1 MADGVFG
8 PITRRLRARNKR
20 KERLAADKKS
30 EQLRKRGAKN
40 RSKMMDMLEKKG
52 AATSGGTAPGIMLRD
67 SGVKPKPKAKAKP
80 ASTGVRGNLQAAGVA
95 ASKPKAKAKPASTGV
110 RGNLASAG
118 AASAGRAARADKAK
132 KATKRFEQDT
142 KDLGAAN
149 MRMNAAQKKKK
160 AAPKPAEKK
169 ERFGVGDKYVIRG
182 NKANV
187 REDQLEKTG
196 LTQAQYMKQW
206 RASGKRPTAA
216 TAKKAAPK
224 KAAPSGRSFDATKP
238 NQGGPGMASIKPPKG
253 PMSPM
258 AAAQALGAKGEDEM
272 PRFARGGMMKS
283 KMSTKGGAMG
293 GKKKM
298 PPGMEKGGPVGGS
311 KFPDLNKDGKVTQ
324 ADILMGR
331 GVGQKAKAKKA
342 ASKKPARKRTMMP
355 GMTTAKMPK
364 IKGAE
369 GINKKGVYQ
378 KGGSVKPKGM
388 KAGGMKMKSK
398 MSTKGG
404 SAGGGGYKKG
414 GKVRGAGIARKG
426 VRPVKMR

>member
-30 EQLRKRGAKN
+30 EGLRKQGAAN
-40 RSKMMDMLEKKG
+40 RKQMMTMLEKKG
-52 AATSGGTAPGIMLRD
+52 ADA
-67 SGVKPKPKAKAKP
+67 
-80 ASTGVRGNLQAAGVA
+80 ASTGV
-95 ASKPKAKAKPASTGV
+95 K
-110 RGNLASAG
+110 GNLAAAG

-142 KDLGAAN
+142 RDLGAAN
-149 MRMNAAQKKKK
+149 MRMNAAQKNKRVKSASGKSDRPSDASMRDSAAQRAALAKSEPKPTKKK
-160 AAPKPAEKK
+160 EK
-169 ERFGVGDKYVIRG
+169 FGVGDKYVIRG
-182 NKANV
+182 DKANV
-187 REDQLEKTG
+187 RKDQLEKTG

-224 KAAPSGRSFDATKP
+224 EKTESKTPRRTGSARS
-238 NQGGPGMASIKPPKG
+238 
-253 PMSPM
+253 MSRR
-258 AAAQALGAKGEDEM
+258 K
-272 PRFARGGMMKS
+272 FAGGGMMKS

-342 ASKKPARKRTMMP
+342 ASKKPASKRTMMP

-426 VRPVKMR
+426 VRPAKMR